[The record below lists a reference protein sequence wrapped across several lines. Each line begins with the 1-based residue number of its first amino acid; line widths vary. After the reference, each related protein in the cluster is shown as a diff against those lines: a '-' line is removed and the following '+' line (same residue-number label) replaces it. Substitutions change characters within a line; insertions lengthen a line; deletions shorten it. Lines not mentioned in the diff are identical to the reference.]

1 MAGVKAVGQREER
14 RKLRVKKGERKRGGS
29 EGREEKR
36 RMEESSGEKYEEKR
50 SGEVMEIN
58 VDI

>member
-1 MAGVKAVGQREER
+1 MGQREER

>member
-36 RMEESSGEKYEEKR
+36 
-50 SGEVMEIN
+50 SGEVMEKKTIYRYA
-58 VDI
+58 D